1 MNTQYVLR
9 RPLRLPKKYSTRDE
23 EFKDVLGEQR
33 FNYASGT
40 RVFEMPEMDTYCE
53 SENKATIDRVAH
65 WAEKLWG
72 FLLTK
77 TEERIAATTVK
88 NINGKEIKTTGTG
101 IDGAASGSGDNAVK
115 DSKSDS
121 ENVVQSETSS
131 ENNADSSGDSSSQNT
146 EDQSPT
152 SFSPSSIFS
161 ALSSTSFP
169 TSLSSLQNLFPQPN
183 LADLDEKRRLAQL
196 AKLPLPFG
204 SKVPPL
210 TLGDGTMLDGDALVR
225 VLQETITWLNND
237 DLDSFFVAVKTVR
250 VKTVRKTRRRIF
262 ISYFYKLELI

>member
-53 SENKATIDRVAH
+53 SENKATIDRVVH

-88 NINGKEIKTTGTG
+88 SSGKEGKTTAKAVV
-101 IDGAASGSGDNAVK
+101 DGASN

-121 ENVVQSETSS
+121 ENVVQSESSLENSADSLGESSS
-131 ENNADSSGDSSSQNT
+131 ENT
-146 EDQSPT
+146 EDPSPS
-152 SFSPSSIFS
+152 SFYSPSSIFS

-204 SKVPPL
+204 AKVPPL
-210 TLGDGTMLDGDALVR
+210 TLGDGTILDGDALVR
-225 VLQETITWLNND
+225 VLQATITWLNDD
-237 DLDSFFVAVKTVR
+237 DLDSFLVAVKTVR
-250 VKTVRKTRRRIF
+250 RVKTVRKKRGRIF
-262 ISYFYKLELI
+262 INLYKLEN